1 MIDKH
6 DAHHRDPAE
15 HSEPHSVLASS
26 RLFLYGA
33 DRLVL
38 SAGIAILALAPLS
51 IMLAF
56 FDPRIVD
63 GANLWHK
70 PLKFQLSVGL
80 YLITLAMIIPGAGT
94 RFRGSLLGRSTIV
107 VALGTS
113 VFEIAWITFR
123 AANAQRSHYATDTG
137 FETSMYALM
146 GIAAVLLS
154 LTPLVFAIAC
164 FFPTKGDGFPAALR
178 VGILVGSVVTL
189 LGGATVGGMLSG
201 APVHYP
207 TDQDDAQSR
216 IPFVGWSLERGD
228 LRIAHFVGLHALQG
242 FIAMGLLLSRIPVR
256 FATAALII
264 GAAGWLFAVAWL
276 VALAQGGS
284 SPFAIFP

>member
-6 DAHHRDPAE
+6 NAHHNVPAAS
-15 HSEPHSVLASS
+15 SESRGVLASL

-38 SAGIAILALAPLS
+38 SAGSAILTLALLS
-51 IMLAF
+51 LVLALL
-56 FDPRIVD
+56 DPRIVD

-80 YLITLAMIIPGAGT
+80 YLITLAMIIPGAGPK
-94 RFRGSLLGRSTIV
+94 FRRSVLGRSTV
-107 VALGTS
+107 VIALSTA

-123 AANAQRSHYATDTG
+123 AAMAQRSHYATDTG
-137 FETSMYALM
+137 FETSMYVLM

-164 FFPTKGDGFPAALR
+164 MFPKSGDGFPAALR
-178 VGILVGSVVTL
+178 VGILLGSVVTI
-189 LGGATVGGMLSG
+189 LGGATVGGMLSEVP
-201 APVHYP
+201 AHYP
-207 TDQDDAQSR
+207 ADPDDAQSR

-242 FIAMGLLLSRIPVR
+242 LIAAGLLLIRSRIR
-256 FATAALII
+256 FAVTSLIV
-264 GAAGWLFAVAWL
+264 GAVGWLVAVAWL
-276 VALAQGGS
+276 VALARDDA
-284 SPFAIFP
+284 SPFAFF